1 MAVDV
6 VLDDEHQDA
15 AAEAFD
21 ALRAEVV
28 GLRVSVEELS
38 AIRESAPDYAPTL
51 GAIAQSLKAI
61 EAHPALKQT
70 PASMLSDIGY
80 ASHNMQQ
87 RVSHELFVANQQVGS
102 ASREL
107 VSLIGGHRSAKE
119 HNYRLAVMA
128 ATGVF
133 FGIVFWVSLSG
144 PIARMLPARWLVPER
159 MAAATLRLD
168 RYDAGVR
175 LMQSDPAQPVARQAS
190 RGRDRR

>member
-1 MAVDV
+1 MAVD

-15 AAEAFD
+15 AAEAFE
-21 ALRAEVV
+21 ALRAEVA
-28 GLRVSVEELS
+28 GLRVSVEDLTAS
-38 AIRESAPDYAPTL
+38 RESVPDYAPTL
-51 GAIAQSLKAI
+51 GAIARSLQAI

-70 PASMLSDIGY
+70 PASMLSEIGY

-107 VSLIGGHRSAKE
+107 ERLIGGHRSAKE

-128 ATGVF
+128 AAGAL

-159 MAAATLRLD
+159 MAAATLRLR

-175 LMQSDPAQPVARQAS
+175 LIQSDPAQIVVPQAS
-190 RGRDRR
+190 RGRRAR